1 MTTGKQGETRSAG
14 KSQGKNASCREGN
27 ERVTSAVNQVVKR
40 QTQPSRVVRPP
51 HIFPAQ
57 KQFFVWFGT
66 QTKRLVSVYIGPTP
80 QSSPHWRPRP
90 LTPPVPP
97 SNRVNVI
104 HRRPAVSFVW
114 RESWLPCK
122 CKRVAAI
129 IVSSPLTL
137 LQRGEL
143 SDKMTQSSCPSKHK
157 FWKFQKIEISFKR
170 FIQTFAAAC
179 YVFPH
184 YLNIKMMAERRGG
197 PATFFEYFSTESSLN
212 DRGRIRVSFPF
223 RMADTLLFSW
233 WKCDFPGLNFWKKNV
248 QKISF
253 KCKWWQGHFLVLIG
267 RSSVHW

>member
-1 MTTGKQGETRSAG
+1 MTTGKQGETRSAD

-66 QTKRLVSVYIGPTP
+66 QPKRLVSVYIGPTP

-157 FWKFQKIEISFKR
+157 FWKFQKNWN
-170 FIQTFAAAC
+170 FIQTIHSNFCCGLLRISPFFWILKWWRRDVGARQH
-179 YVFPH
+179 FS
-184 YLNIKMMAERRGG
+184 NIFRPSHRSTTGG
-197 PATFFEYFSTESSLN
+197 GFECHFHFEWPTLCFFRDGNVIF
-212 DRGRIRVSFPF
+212 RVSIFGKKMSKRF
-223 RMADTLLFSW
+223 R
-233 WKCDFPGLNFWKKNV
+233 LNANDGRDIFW
-248 QKISF
+248 F
-253 KCKWWQGHFLVLIG
+253 
-267 RSSVHW
+267 